1 MNRFESTSE
10 DLCAIY
16 VDLGTTNLRVWLMGG
31 NAVRARANKHVGVGA
46 TAHDGS
52 PTRIETALRESITEV
67 MTQANRNYEP
77 CVPVCVAAAGMI
89 GSPLGLHDLPHVTAP
104 AGVKELANSS
114 RWFEFPEITDLPFL
128 IVPGVRS
135 GPSISLDSLSS
146 ADIMRGEETLCLG
159 LVRLGLLELPG
170 LVLNLGSHWKA
181 IQISAEGQI
190 ESSVT
195 TLSGEL
201 VQVTTSQTIL
211 RSSVAKEFPEELDL
225 NWLRAGAREQRDSG
239 LTRALFCVR
248 LLDLAKEG
256 TAQDRFAFLAGAF
269 IAADM
274 QAFKTHGLLA
284 GDIPVVIDEMERAF
298 LTGLKCVL
306 VAAA

>member
-1 MNRFESTSE
+1 
-10 DLCAIY
+10 
-16 VDLGTTNLRVWLMGG
+16 
-31 NAVRARANKHVGVGA
+31 
-46 TAHDGS
+46 
-52 PTRIETALRESITEV
+52 
-67 MTQANRNYEP
+67 
-77 CVPVCVAAAGMI
+77 MI
-89 GSPLGLHDLPHVTAP
+89 GSPLGLHELPHVPAP
-104 AGVKELANSS
+104 AGVKELAHSS
-114 RWFEFPEITDLPFL
+114 RSFEFPEITDLPFL
-128 IVPGVRS
+128 IVPGIRT
-135 GPSISLDSLSS
+135 GPLMYLDSLSS

-201 VQVTTSQTIL
+201 VQATKTQTIL
-211 RSSVAKEFPEELDL
+211 RSSVATEWPEELNL
-225 NWLRAGAREQRDSG
+225 TWLQAGAREQRDSG

-248 LLDLAKEG
+248 LLELANEG
-256 TAQDRFAFLAGAF
+256 TAEYRFAFLAGAY

-274 QAFKTHGLLA
+274 QAFKTQGLLA
-284 GDIPVVIDEMERAF
+284 ADIPVVIAGHKGLADAWRKLLVEISVSANVLTTDEVERAF
-298 LTGLKCVL
+298 LTGLKSVL